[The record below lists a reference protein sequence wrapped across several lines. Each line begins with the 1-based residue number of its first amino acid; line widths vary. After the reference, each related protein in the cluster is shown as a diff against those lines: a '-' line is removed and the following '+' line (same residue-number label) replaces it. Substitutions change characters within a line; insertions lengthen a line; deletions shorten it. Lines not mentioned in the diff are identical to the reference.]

1 MSIRTAL
8 FFAFFLATGI
18 VMRSSQAEPIDHDE
32 QEEPG
37 VRLTL
42 FRLAAPLESDQAL
55 APGQSPNLDRTI
67 QQFHLRGDEN
77 FLGQHSAPYLAEL
90 EALVEVEIAG
100 HYEFRLT
107 CDAAAT
113 LEIDDETVLDIEHG
127 DRTAVETIG
136 LDDDEYLFSVRVAAN
151 TEHPRLRLEWAPPE
165 EELAPIPTERL
176 TAESFYFRPTN
187 AGVKRVIDNTERPGL
202 RQKVEGVYPSLSIA
216 TLHPPE
222 DKVPVGGLAT
232 LSDGTLV
239 VALFDAR
246 SLKWPRPP
254 REPNGQL
261 WLFYN
266 PAGEPDEVRR
276 ELIAEELYEP
286 AGVCVV
292 DGSIY
297 VSQRSEIT
305 RFDQDKNTN
314 QWIGTTIASGWE
326 TTDFHALSFGLVHE
340 PQPDGHP
347 GFLYMAKGTGL
358 GLKKNPPNHGAVW
371 RVDLSKPSGSNV
383 EAVSGGHRTPNGLGW
398 GPDGTLLVTDNQGE
412 YTPANELNVVR
423 KGSFYGFFHEV
434 EADAAPSPFQPDS
447 YESDDRQQVTEA
459 AVWLPQDEIGNSPTQ
474 PLLIPPG
481 WLFAGQLLV
490 GDMRYGGIT
499 RVSLEQV
506 GGSWQGAA
514 YRFTQGC
521 NGGVNRLA
529 FGPQGEL
536 YAGAIGGDHAST
548 WSWVNPA
555 GKKTYHGLQRLTL
568 NGRTT
573 FDIERVSLVPGGFEV
588 QFTKPIDPAWLRDV
602 SNYQLTQWTYE
613 ATPEYGGPKRDVEL
627 LQVSKATPSPDS
639 MSVTLTVDGL
649 KTDRVVHLLMDPTS
663 TDGNAIWST
672 EVWYTVRALAQP

>member
-1 MSIRTAL
+1 MNLRSCFLVAL
-8 FFAFFLATGI
+8 VWFVGVVAKPCT
-18 VMRSSQAEPIDHDE
+18 AEPDE
-32 QEEPG
+32 SQVREEPG

-67 QQFHLRGDEN
+67 QRFRLRGDEK
-77 FLGQHSAPYLAEL
+77 FLRDHPAPYVAEL

-100 HYEFRLT
+100 HYEFQLK
-107 CDAAAT
+107 CDSAAT
-113 LEIDDETVLDIEHG
+113 LEIDDETVLDIDEG
-127 DRTAVETIG
+127 ERTASETIE
-136 LDDDEYLFSVRVAAN
+136 LDDDEYLFLVRVAAN
-151 TEHPRLRLEWAPPE
+151 TQHPRLRLEWAPPE
-165 EELAPIPTERL
+165 EELSPIPTERL

-187 AGVKRVIDNTERPGL
+187 AGVKRVIDDTERPGL

-216 TLHPPE
+216 SLHPPE
-222 DKVPVGGLAT
+222 VKVPVGGLDT

-254 REPNGQL
+254 NEPNGQL
-261 WLFYN
+261 WLFHN
-266 PAGEPDEVRR
+266 PAGEPDDVRR
-276 ELIAEELYEP
+276 ELIVDDLYEP

-292 DGSIY
+292 DDSIF

-305 RFDQDKNTN
+305 RFDRGKDTN
-314 QWIGTTIASGWE
+314 QWIGTTVASGWE
-326 TTDFHALSFGLVHE
+326 TTDFHALSFGLLHE
-340 PQPDGHP
+340 PQSDGHP

-358 GLKKNPPNHGAVW
+358 GLKRNPPNHGAVW
-371 RVDLSKPSGSNV
+371 RVDLSQPSGSNV
-383 EAVSGGHRTPNGLGW
+383 EAISGGHRTPNGLGW
-398 GPDGTLLVTDNQGE
+398 GPNGTLLVTDNQGE

-423 KGSFYGFFHEV
+423 EGSFYGFFHEV
-434 EADAAPSPFQPDS
+434 GPDAAPSPFQPDND
-447 YESDDRQQVTEA
+447 EADGRQQVTEA

-499 RVSLEQV
+499 RVSLEQI
-506 GGSWQGAA
+506 GDTWQGTA

-548 WSWVNPA
+548 WSWVNPE
-555 GKKTYHGLQRLTL
+555 GEKTYQGLQRLTP

-573 FDIERVSLVPGGFEV
+573 FDIERVSLVPDGFKV

-602 SNYQLTQWTYE
+602 ANYQLTQWTYE

-627 LQVSKATPSPDS
+627 LQVSKATPNPDN
-639 MSVTLTVDGL
+639 MGVTLTVDGL
-649 KTDRVVHLLMDPTS
+649 KTDRVVHLLTDPTS
-663 TDGNAIWST
+663 TDGNTIWSA
-672 EVWYTVRALAQP
+672 EAWYTVRTIAGE